1 MTRQEIE
8 VLINQ
13 FNAEVNSRAWASAR
27 EDPAMQLAYASFC
40 KRMVPSKAIIKIARK
55 LVNRIYYVMKHQQ
68 EYVKGIVA

>member
-1 MTRQEIE
+1 MRGAIVE
-8 VLINQ
+8 
-13 FNAEVNSRAWASAR
+13 AAWASAR